1 MLETMTIQEVR
12 WGLWRGGFHQ
22 NGYFL
27 VCKSCDTQSSE
38 REVLEQKWDLEAERS
53 DRLGGKGRKGKQGG
67 TVHNGL
73 IAQFDD
79 SVSKIHPYLIR
90 SHSLWLRIRP
100 SKNILY
106 WIFFR
111 GEYFSGFEYSSGVNI
126 FQGWIFRIRSH
137 NELLRMFGIMYS
149 SSWILWPSSQ
159 FPGWQGWWWTQYCL
173 RWFDTRWLPNGYH
186 NVQPASWHY

>member
-67 TVHNGL
+67 TVVVLNQQKT
-73 IAQFDD
+73 I
-79 SVSKIHPYLIR
+79 
-90 SHSLWLRIRP
+90 
-100 SKNILY
+100 
-106 WIFFR
+106 
-111 GEYFSGFEYSSGVNI
+111 
-126 FQGWIFRIRSH
+126 
-137 NELLRMFGIMYS
+137 
-149 SSWILWPSSQ
+149 
-159 FPGWQGWWWTQYCL
+159 
-173 RWFDTRWLPNGYH
+173 
-186 NVQPASWHY
+186 QPANSKRPFMGKGERKIEKEKGEESKSASTI